1 MTQTNHHSSQ
11 GKQNMSKKRRR
22 RKKSGGGGGGG
33 GGGGMAVM
41 TLQPGE
47 VPTDE
52 QLETEAMALEKELD
66 AKAQKKFNDAKKAGF
81 DLATLQAMSGPE
93 LSALAKKE
101 KIVDAISLSKQK
113 LVFELLKAGA
123 EKHGLM
129 MGEGTLEILADGFG
143 FLRSPE
149 YSYVGSPDDV
159 YVSPSQIRRFGLRRG
174 QVLRG
179 IIRPPKESEI
189 YFAML
194 RVDSVNGQDPKE
206 LSTLPVFENLTP
218 LHPEDRIILETGSDP
233 LETRVID
240 LVSPLGLGQRALIVA
255 PPRTGKTVLLQKI
268 TTAIATNHQDVKV
281 IVLLID
287 ERPEEVTDFKRNTP
301 ESVEVVA
308 STFDEHAS
316 RHIQVA
322 EMVMEKARRI
332 VEFGGN
338 VVVLLDS
345 ITRLARGY
353 NNATPNSGK
362 IGTGGVD
369 STALI
374 KPKKFFG
381 SARNIE
387 DGGSLTIIATALV
400 DTGSKA
406 DEVIFEEFK
415 GTGNSELHLTRKL
428 VEKRIWPAID
438 IAASGTRREE
448 LLLDPKE
455 MDLVVRLRKV
465 VSDMSVV
472 EAMELLSSRMG
483 KTKSNAEFLM
493 TMNLS

>member
-1 MTQTNHHSSQ
+1 MTQTKTQPSQ
-11 GKQNMSKKRRR
+11 GKHKMAKKRRR
-22 RKKSGGGGGGG
+22 RKKGGGGGGNNN
-33 GGGGMAVM
+33 AATVM

-52 QLETEAMALEKELD
+52 QLEVEAKALEKELD
-66 AKAQKKFNDAKKAGF
+66 AKTQKKFDDAKKDGF
-81 DLATLQAMSGPE
+81 DLASLQALSGSE
-93 LSALAKKE
+93 LAVIGKKE
-101 KIVDAISLSKQK
+101 KIADASSLSKQK
-113 LVFELLKAGA
+113 LVFEILKSRA

-129 MGEGTLEILADGFG
+129 MGEGTLEIMSDGFG

-174 QVLRG
+174 QIIRG
-179 IIRPPKESEI
+179 VIRPPKESEV
-189 YFAML
+189 YFALL
-194 RVDSVNGQDPKE
+194 RVDSINGLDPKKV
-206 LSTLPVFENLTP
+206 TNLPVFENMTP
-218 LHPEDRIILETGSDP
+218 LHPEDRVMLETGPEP

-240 LVSPLGLGQRALIVA
+240 LVAPLGFGQRALIVA

-268 TTAIATNHQDVKV
+268 TTSIATNHDDVKV

-338 VVVLLDS
+338 VVVLIDS